1 MIADEVHSPMTMQ
14 GATHVPYLSVSAA
27 AAETGVNVTSAS
39 KAWNLAGLKC
49 AVIVTASGEMHERLA
64 ERLP

>member
-1 MIADEVHSPMTMQ
+1 MTMP
-14 GATHVPYLSVSAA
+14 GATHTPYLSVSAA

-49 AVIVTASGEMHERLA
+49 A
-64 ERLP
+64 